1 MPAIRTESLTG
12 PRRRHADYLLYGID
26 MSENPCSNCLSRG
39 SPCVVNPATGRC
51 IECSS
56 NNRQCDKVLNWDRV
70 ARIDRQDADLR
81 FQLEALERERR
92 QSFREGEDRLASNRG
107 EEAEREDRHRAFLA
121 KSDHLCKRLSQLHS
135 QRRKLL
141 ENEFKSIE
149 ELEKLEAEERLETLR
164 TSPISTYNGS
174 N

>member
-1 MPAIRTESLTG
+1 
-12 PRRRHADYLLYGID
+12 

-51 IECSS
+51 LGCSS
-56 NNRQCDKVLNWDRV
+56 NNRQCDKVLNWGRI

-81 FQLEALERERR
+81 TQLEALERERR
-92 QSFREGEDRLASNRG
+92 QSLREEEERLAPNRG

-121 KSDHLCKRLSQLHS
+121 ESDHLCKRLSQLHS
-135 QRRKLL
+135 QRGKLL

-149 ELEKLEAEERLETLR
+149 ELEKLEAEERLEQAL
-164 TSPISTYNGS
+164 SDP
-174 N
+174 